1 MFGRKIFFCFFPLLI
16 SLCTRTWFIF
26 SFLTHTHKVCVWKEN
41 ILFSF
46 ISYAQAHDLAFFL
59 ERYIFS
65 CLHFPC
71 HRRPLSA
78 TRVQASPPAP
88 QATGAPVHRW
98 RTRLPVSAVPATGAC
113 FCSSHR
119 RPCPPAPVDLLTTG
133 VPYRF
138 VAIKDN
144 VLHSIRT
151 LCFPGRR
158 HPDILPAR
166 PNITGPFMS
175 VEVTL
180 CAPDVL
186 LTTVSMEGRALC

>member
-1 MFGRKIFFCFFPLLI
+1 MFFCFFPLLI
-16 SLCTRTWFIF
+16 SLCTRTQFIF
-26 SFLTHTHKVCVWKEN
+26 SFLMHTHKVCVWKEN

-46 ISYAQAHDLAFFL
+46 ISYAQAHDLAFFFGTIHFL
-59 ERYIFS
+59 LPPFS
-65 CLHFPC
+65 MPPASIVC
-71 HRRPLSA
+71 A

-98 RTRLPVSAVPATGAC
+98 RTRLPVSAVPATGTC

-119 RPCPPAPVDLLTTG
+119 RPCPLALVDLLTTG

-158 HPDILPAR
+158 HPDILPA
-166 PNITGPFMS
+166 
-175 VEVTL
+175 
-180 CAPDVL
+180 
-186 LTTVSMEGRALC
+186 